1 MAKTL
6 AEITQLWDKT
16 LSKLEKRISEP
27 KVFDIFFKK
36 SYIDNIEKDL
46 ITVICDTALGVEL
59 MQTKYYSIIKDTV
72 NELSDNEYDLIFM
85 TKSLDKQVIENKTKE
100 PTYFSYSKINR
111 KLTFDNYIVGDFN
124 REVAQAG
131 MIVAKNPGTMFNPLF
146 IHSNSGLG
154 KTHLLHAI
162 ANYIQQEENPN
173 AKILCISANDF
184 VEEYIKFVRGDKES
198 ESLKDYICGF
208 DVLLFDDVQFLA
220 DKVKTEEMFFNIYQ
234 RMISEGKQIII
245 TSDKHP
251 NELKNIEE
259 RLVTRFN
266 QGLVM
271 NIKEPDRDSCVS
283 ILENKIESN
292 GMDITKFDNSVLY
305 FFADKFSKNVR
316 ELEGALNRLIF
327 HVLNFKDSE
336 RITMDVAAEAVQTL
350 VGGKNIATQMNEQKI
365 INIVAEY
372 YSLTPDLLVGKSR
385 TGQVALARHIAM
397 YVIRKDLDI
406 SLEKIGEMFGG
417 RDHTTVINAV
427 GHVDKELTSNDQ
439 LKQAIDDIQKRI
451 NK

>member
-6 AEITQLWDKT
+6 SEMTQLWDKT

-27 KVFDIFFKK
+27 KVFELFFKK
-36 SYIDNIEKDL
+36 SYIHDINKDL
-46 ITVICDTALGVEL
+46 ITVICDSALGMEL
-59 MQTKYYSIIKDTV
+59 MQNKYYSIIKETI
-72 NELSDNEYDLIFM
+72 NEVSDNEYDLVFM
-85 TKSLDKQVIENKTKE
+85 VGGAAKQVVDNKPKQPAFFT
-100 PTYFSYSKINR
+100 YSKINR

-173 AKILCISANDF
+173 AKILCINANDF
-184 VEEYIKFVRGDKES
+184 VEEYLKFVRGDKEN
-198 ESLKDYICGF
+198 ESLKEYVCSF

-220 DKVKTEEMFFNIYQ
+220 DKVKTQEMFFNIYQ
-234 RMISEGKQIII
+234 RMVNDGKQIII
-245 TSDKHP
+245 TADKNP
-251 NELKNIEE
+251 NELKNIED

-266 QGLVM
+266 QGLVIS
-271 NIKEPDRDSCVS
+271 IKEPDRDSCVS

-365 INIVAEY
+365 INIVADY
-372 YSLTPDLLVGKSR
+372 YSLTPEQLVGKSR
-385 TGQVALARHIAM
+385 TGQLVLARHIAM
-397 YVIRKDLDI
+397 YIIRKDLDI

-417 RDHTTVINAV
+417 RDHTTVINAIS
-427 GHVDKELTSNDQ
+427 HVDKELLTDAQ
-439 LKQAIDDIQKRI
+439 LKHAIEDLEKRI

>member
-6 AEITQLWDKT
+6 SEMTQLWDKT
-16 LSKLEKRISEP
+16 LNKLEKRISEP
-27 KVFDIFFKK
+27 KVFELFFKK
-36 SYIDNIEKDL
+36 SYINDINKDL
-46 ITVICDTALGVEL
+46 VTVICDSALGMEL
-59 MQTKYYSIIKDTV
+59 MQNKYYQVIKETI
-72 NELSDNEYDLIFM
+72 NELGDTDYDLVFM
-85 TKSLDKQVIENKTKE
+85 VSGAAKQVVDNKPKQPAFFT
-100 PTYFSYSKINR
+100 YSKINR

-173 AKILCISANDF
+173 AKILCINANDF
-184 VEEYIKFVRGDKES
+184 VEEYLKFVRGDKDN
-198 ESLKDYICGF
+198 ESLKEYVCSF

-220 DKVKTEEMFFNIYQ
+220 DKVKTQEMFFNIYQ
-234 RMISEGKQIII
+234 RMVNDGKQIII
-245 TSDKHP
+245 TADKNP

-266 QGLVM
+266 QGLVIS
-271 NIKEPDRDSCVS
+271 IKEPDRDSCVS

-336 RITMDVAAEAVQTL
+336 RITMDVAAEAVSTL

-365 INIVAEY
+365 INIVADY
-372 YSLTPDLLVGKSR
+372 YSLTPEVLVGKSR
-385 TGQVALARHIAM
+385 TGQVAMARHIAM
-397 YVIRKDLDI
+397 YIIRKDLDI

-417 RDHTTVINAV
+417 RDHTTVINAIS
-427 GHVDKELTSNDQ
+427 HVDKELTTDSQ
-439 LKQAIDDIQKRI
+439 LKHAIEDLEKRI

>member
-1 MAKTL
+1 
-6 AEITQLWDKT
+6 
-16 LSKLEKRISEP
+16 
-27 KVFDIFFKK
+27 
-36 SYIDNIEKDL
+36 
-46 ITVICDTALGVEL
+46 
-59 MQTKYYSIIKDTV
+59 
-72 NELSDNEYDLIFM
+72 M
-85 TKSLDKQVIENKTKE
+85 TKSLDKQVVENKPKE

>member
-6 AEITQLWDKT
+6 SEMTQLWDKT

-27 KVFDIFFKK
+27 KVFELFFKK
-36 SYIDNIEKDL
+36 SYIHDINKDL
-46 ITVICDTALGVEL
+46 ITVICDSALGMEL
-59 MQTKYYSIIKDTV
+59 MQNKYYSIIKETV
-72 NELSDNEYDLIFM
+72 NELSDNEYDLVFM
-85 TKSLDKQVIENKTKE
+85 VGGAAKQVVDNKPKQPAFFT
-100 PTYFSYSKINR
+100 YSKINR

-173 AKILCISANDF
+173 AKILCINANDF
-184 VEEYIKFVRGDKES
+184 VEEYLKFVRGDKEN
-198 ESLKDYICGF
+198 ESLKEYVCSF

-220 DKVKTEEMFFNIYQ
+220 DKVKTQEMFFNIYQ
-234 RMISEGKQIII
+234 RMVNDGKQIII
-245 TSDKHP
+245 TADKNP

-266 QGLVM
+266 QGLVIS
-271 NIKEPDRDSCVS
+271 IKEPDRDSCVS

-365 INIVAEY
+365 INIVADY
-372 YSLTPDLLVGKSR
+372 YSLTPEQLVGKSR
-385 TGQVALARHIAM
+385 TGQLVLARHIAM
-397 YVIRKDLDI
+397 YIIRKDLDI

-417 RDHTTVINAV
+417 RDHTTVINAIS
-427 GHVDKELTSNDQ
+427 HVDKELLTDAQ
-439 LKQAIDDIQKRI
+439 LKHAIEDLEKRI

>member
-6 AEITQLWDKT
+6 SEMTQLWDKT
-16 LSKLEKRISEP
+16 LNKLEKRISEP
-27 KVFDIFFKK
+27 KVFELFFKK
-36 SYIDNIEKDL
+36 SYINDINKDL
-46 ITVICDTALGVEL
+46 VTVICDSALGMEL
-59 MQTKYYSIIKDTV
+59 MQNKYYQVIKETI
-72 NELSDNEYDLIFM
+72 NELGDTDYDLVFM
-85 TKSLDKQVIENKTKE
+85 VGGAAKQAVDNKPKQPAFFT
-100 PTYFSYSKINR
+100 YSKINR

-173 AKILCISANDF
+173 AKILCINANDF
-184 VEEYIKFVRGDKES
+184 VEEYLKFVRGDKDN
-198 ESLKDYICGF
+198 ESLKEYVCSF

-220 DKVKTEEMFFNIYQ
+220 DKVKTQEMFFNIYQ
-234 RMISEGKQIII
+234 RMVNDGKQIII
-245 TSDKHP
+245 TADKNP
-251 NELKNIEE
+251 NELKSIEE

-266 QGLVM
+266 QGLVIS
-271 NIKEPDRDSCVS
+271 IKEPDRDSCVS

-305 FFADKFSKNVR
+305 FFADKFSKNVS

-336 RITMDVAAEAVQTL
+336 RITMDVAAEAVSTL

-365 INIVAEY
+365 INIVADY
-372 YSLTPDLLVGKSR
+372 YSLTPEQLVGKSR
-385 TGQVALARHIAM
+385 TGQLVLARHIAM
-397 YVIRKDLDI
+397 YIIRKDLDI

-417 RDHTTVINAV
+417 RDHTTVINAIS
-427 GHVDKELTSNDQ
+427 HVDKELITDAQ
-439 LKQAIDDIQKRI
+439 LKHAIEDLEKRI

>member
-6 AEITQLWDKT
+6 SEMTQLWDKT

-27 KVFDIFFKK
+27 KVFDLFFKK
-36 SYIDNIEKDL
+36 SYIHDINKDL
-46 ITVICDTALGVEL
+46 ITVICDSALGMEL
-59 MQTKYYSIIKDTV
+59 MQNKYYSIIKETI
-72 NELSDNEYDLIFM
+72 NEVSDNEYDLVFM
-85 TKSLDKQVIENKTKE
+85 VGGAAKQVVDNKPKQPAFFT
-100 PTYFSYSKINR
+100 YSKINR

-173 AKILCISANDF
+173 AKILCINANDF
-184 VEEYIKFVRGDKES
+184 VEEYLKFVRGDKEN
-198 ESLKDYICGF
+198 ESLKEYVCSF

-220 DKVKTEEMFFNIYQ
+220 DKVKTQEMFFNIYQ
-234 RMISEGKQIII
+234 RMVNDGKQIII
-245 TSDKHP
+245 TADKNP
-251 NELKNIEE
+251 NELKNIED

-266 QGLVM
+266 QGLVIS
-271 NIKEPDRDSCVS
+271 IKEPDRDSCVS

-365 INIVAEY
+365 INIVADY
-372 YSLTPDLLVGKSR
+372 YSLTPEQLVGKSR
-385 TGQVALARHIAM
+385 TGQLVLARHIAM
-397 YVIRKDLDI
+397 YIIRKDLDI

-417 RDHTTVINAV
+417 RDHTTVINAIS
-427 GHVDKELTSNDQ
+427 HVDKELLTDAQ
-439 LKQAIDDIQKRI
+439 LKHAIEDLEKRI

>member
-27 KVFDIFFKK
+27 KVFDFFFKK

-46 ITVICDTALGVEL
+46 ITVVCNSALGVEL
-59 MQTKYYSIIKDTV
+59 MQIKYYSIIKETV
-72 NELSDNEYDLIFM
+72 NELSDNDYDLIFI
-85 TKSLDKQVIENKTKE
+85 TRDLDKQVIDSKPKE
-100 PTYFSYSKINR
+100 PTYFAYSKINR

-162 ANYIQQEENPN
+162 ANYIQQEENPS

-234 RMISEGKQIII
+234 RMVGEGKQIII

-327 HVLNFKDSE
+327 HVLNLKDSE

-372 YSLTPDLLVGKSR
+372 YSLTPDQLVGKSR
-385 TGQVALARHIAM
+385 TGQIALARHIAM

-427 GHVDKELTSNDQ
+427 GHVDKELITDAQ
-439 LKQAIDDIQKRI
+439 LKQAIEDIQKRI

>member
-1 MAKTL
+1 M
-6 AEITQLWDKT
+6 
-16 LSKLEKRISEP
+16 
-27 KVFDIFFKK
+27 
-36 SYIDNIEKDL
+36 
-46 ITVICDTALGVEL
+46 
-59 MQTKYYSIIKDTV
+59 
-72 NELSDNEYDLIFM
+72 
-85 TKSLDKQVIENKTKE
+85 
-100 PTYFSYSKINR
+100 
-111 KLTFDNYIVGDFN
+111 
-124 REVAQAG
+124 
-131 MIVAKNPGTMFNPLF
+131 
-146 IHSNSGLG
+146 
-154 KTHLLHAI
+154 
-162 ANYIQQEENPN
+162 
-173 AKILCISANDF
+173 
-184 VEEYIKFVRGDKES
+184 
-198 ESLKDYICGF
+198 
-208 DVLLFDDVQFLA
+208 FDDVQFLA

-271 NIKEPDRDSCVS
+271 SIKEPDRDSCVS

-427 GHVDKELTSNDQ
+427 GHVDKELTNNEQ

>member
-6 AEITQLWDKT
+6 SEMTQLWDKT
-16 LSKLEKRISEP
+16 LNKLEKRINEP
-27 KVFDIFFKK
+27 KVFESFFKK
-36 SYIDNIEKDL
+36 SYINDINKDL
-46 ITVICDTALGVEL
+46 ITVVCESALGVQL
-59 MQTKYYSIIKDTV
+59 MQNKYYSVIKDTI
-72 NELSDNEYDLIFM
+72 NEISDNEYELVF
-85 TKSLDKQVIENKTKE
+85 TVSGVNKQVVEEKPKQPE
-100 PTYFSYSKINR
+100 YFAYSKINR
-111 KLTFDNYIVGDFN
+111 KMTFDNFIVGDFN

-131 MIVAKNPGTMFNPLF
+131 MIVAKNPGSMFNPLF
-146 IHSNSGLG
+146 IHSDSGLG

-162 ANYIQQEENPN
+162 ANYIQQEVNPN

-184 VEEYIKFVRGDKES
+184 VEEYIRFVRGDKES

-208 DVLLFDDVQFLA
+208 DALLFDDVQFLA
-220 DKVKTEEMFFNIYQ
+220 DKVKTEEMFFGIFQ
-234 RMISEGKQIII
+234 RMVNDGKQIII
-245 TSDKHP
+245 TADKHP

-266 QGLVM
+266 QGLV
-271 NIKEPDRDSCVS
+271 ISIREPDRDSCVS

-327 HVLNFKDSE
+327 HVLNFKESE

-365 INIVAEY
+365 INIVADY
-372 YSLTPDLLVGKSR
+372 YSLNPEQLVGKSR
-385 TGQVALARHIAM
+385 TGQLVLARHIAM
-397 YVIRKDLDI
+397 YIIRKDLDI

-417 RDHTTVINAV
+417 RDHTTVINAIS
-427 GHVDKELTSNDQ
+427 HVDKELITDAQ
-439 LKQAIDDIQKRI
+439 LKHAIEDLEKRI

>member
-6 AEITQLWDKT
+6 SEMTQLWDKT
-16 LSKLEKRISEP
+16 LNKLEKRINEP
-27 KVFDIFFKK
+27 KVFESFFKK
-36 SYIDNIEKDL
+36 SYINDINKDL
-46 ITVICDTALGVEL
+46 ITVVCDSALGVQL
-59 MQTKYYSIIKDTV
+59 MQNKYYAVIKDTI
-72 NELSDNEYDLIFM
+72 NELSDNEYELVFTIGDQN
-85 TKSLDKQVIENKTKE
+85 KQAVEEKPKQPN
-100 PTYFSYSKINR
+100 FFAYSKIN
-111 KLTFDNYIVGDFN
+111 KTLTFDNYIVGDFN

-162 ANYIQQEENPN
+162 ANYIQQEVNPG
-173 AKILCISANDF
+173 AKILYVNGNDF
-184 VEEYIKFVRGDKES
+184 VEEYIQFVRGDRES
-198 ESLKDYICGF
+198 ESLKNFVCNF
-208 DVLLFDDVQFLA
+208 DVLLFDDIQLLKG
-220 DKVKTEEMFFNIYQ
+220 KVKTQEMFFSIYQ
-234 RMISEGKQIII
+234 RMINDGKQIII
-245 TSDKHP
+245 SSDKNP
-251 NELKNIEE
+251 NELKDIED
-259 RLVTRFN
+259 RLITRFN
-266 QGLVM
+266 QGLV
-271 NIKEPDRDSCVS
+271 ITIREPDRDSCVS

-350 VGGKNIATQMNEQKI
+350 VGGKTIATQINEQKI
-365 INIVAEY
+365 INIVSEY
-372 YSLTPDLLVGKSR
+372 YSLTPEQLVGKSR
-385 TGQVALARHIAM
+385 LGQVALARHIAM
-397 YVIRKDLDI
+397 YIIRNDLDI

-417 RDHTTVINAV
+417 RDHSTVINAIS
-427 GHVDKELTSNDQ
+427 HVDKELTTDAQ
-439 LKQAIDDIQKRI
+439 LKHAIEDLRKRI

>member
-6 AEITQLWDKT
+6 SEMTQLWDKT
-16 LSKLEKRISEP
+16 LNKLEKRISEP
-27 KVFDIFFKK
+27 KVFELFFKK
-36 SYIDNIEKDL
+36 SYINDINKDL
-46 ITVICDTALGVEL
+46 VTVICDSALGMEI
-59 MQTKYYSIIKDTV
+59 MQNKYYSVIKETI
-72 NELSDNEYDLIFM
+72 NELGDTDYDLVFM
-85 TKSLDKQVIENKTKE
+85 VGGATKQVVDNKPKQPAFFT
-100 PTYFSYSKINR
+100 YSKINR

-173 AKILCISANDF
+173 AKILCINANDF
-184 VEEYIKFVRGDKES
+184 VEEYLKFVRGDRES
-198 ESLKDYICGF
+198 ESLKDYVCSF
-208 DVLLFDDVQFLA
+208 NVLLFDDVQFLA
-220 DKVKTEEMFFNIYQ
+220 DKVKTQEMFFNIYQ
-234 RMISEGKQIII
+234 RMISDGKQIII
-245 TSDKHP
+245 TADKNP
-251 NELKNIEE
+251 NELKSIEE
-259 RLVTRFN
+259 RLITRFN
-266 QGLVM
+266 QGLVIS
-271 NIKEPDRDSCVS
+271 IKEPDRDSCVS

-336 RITMDVAAEAVQTL
+336 RITMDVAAEAVSTL

-372 YSLTPDLLVGKSR
+372 YSLTPEELVGKSR
-385 TGQVALARHIAM
+385 TGKLALARHIAM
-397 YVIRKDLDI
+397 YIIRKDLDI

-417 RDHTTVINAV
+417 RDHTTVINAIS
-427 GHVDKELTSNDQ
+427 HVDKELTTDAQ
-439 LKQAIDDIQKRI
+439 LKHAIEDLEKRI